1 MLIAATILG
10 VLIAIANSNNRRER
24 ERQVMMV
31 ERADGQWSDQRYA
44 DARQAMGAAV
54 RASAPV
60 TGEAMPP
67 ISADRSPARSSP
79 DTIDGDIGG

>member
-10 VLIAIANSNNRRER
+10 VLIAIANSNYRRER
-24 ERQVMMV
+24 ECQIIMV

-54 RASAPV
+54 PASAPV

-67 ISADRSPARSSP
+67 IPADRFPARSSP